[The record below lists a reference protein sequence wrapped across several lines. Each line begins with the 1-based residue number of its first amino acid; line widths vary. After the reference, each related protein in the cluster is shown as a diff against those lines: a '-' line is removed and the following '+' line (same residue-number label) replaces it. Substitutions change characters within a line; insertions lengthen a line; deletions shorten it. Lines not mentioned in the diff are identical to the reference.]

1 MNMKRLA
8 EEIRVYRAKENLT
21 QKELAD
27 LAEIAT
33 RTIYRLENNKARY
46 IQDKTLEKLKE
57 LKIGLYINN

>member
-1 MNMKRLA
+1 MKRLA